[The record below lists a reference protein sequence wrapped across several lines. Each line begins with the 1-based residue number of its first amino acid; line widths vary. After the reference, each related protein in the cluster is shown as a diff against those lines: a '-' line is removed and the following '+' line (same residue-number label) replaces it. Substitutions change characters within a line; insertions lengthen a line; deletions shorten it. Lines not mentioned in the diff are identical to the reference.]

1 MSTVVFTEQT
11 STDASQ
17 KTTSTLKILKA
28 DQANR
33 TWTDHA
39 LARSP
44 LREARPQPCRT
55 TPRLLRPLRVAGF
68 PSGCFLLSESQLVF
82 FGFCC
87 FRSAF
92 EVSAVGMAYHQ
103 LLVVS

>member
-1 MSTVVFTEQT
+1 MSSVAFTEQT

-39 LARSP
+39 LARPP

-68 PSGCFLLSESQLVF
+68 PSGCFLLSESQMSQMSRHASDLAQQ
-82 FGFCC
+82 
-87 FRSAF
+87 SAQRERAAMF
-92 EVSAVGMAYHQ
+92 ESG
-103 LLVVS
+103 